1 MCISRCQCSRV
12 HAHEIWS
19 AMAITADFKE
29 LAQRKYFL
37 EWAQDTHTRW
47 AQDLHKIQ
55 VPIIKAEA
63 ELAFI

>member
-1 MCISRCQCSRV
+1 
-12 HAHEIWS
+12 
-19 AMAITADFKE
+19 MAITADFKE